1 MQTDF
6 SLEYK
11 KNLKYFAWII
21 EIEMWEHKSPQSE
34 FIETAVR
41 HTFAKIVIKIKL
53 SIRINVVNER
63 IRCVCRQSLHAK
75 HFDSQ
80 INFPMNNVDNDSVCK
95 QICAQISD
103 ENYDYVNKMRL
114 LQSNLFSTWNALS
127 IINIITCNLRTFI
140 QLSIQTLKRY

>member
-63 IRCVCRQSLHAK
+63 IRSTTVSSRETFWFTNQL
-75 HFDSQ
+75 
-80 INFPMNNVDNDSVCK
+80 
-95 QICAQISD
+95 SD
-103 ENYDYVNKMRL
+103 E
-114 LQSNLFSTWNALS
+114 
-127 IINIITCNLRTFI
+127 
-140 QLSIQTLKRY
+140 